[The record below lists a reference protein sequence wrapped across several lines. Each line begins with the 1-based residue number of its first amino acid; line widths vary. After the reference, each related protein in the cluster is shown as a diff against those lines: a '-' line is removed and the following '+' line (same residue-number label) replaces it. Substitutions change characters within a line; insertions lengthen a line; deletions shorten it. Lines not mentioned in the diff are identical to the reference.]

1 MTRICITGGPRTGK
15 TTLAGRLAA
24 DLHVACDSAFD
35 ESCSCGALRHTDD
48 LIGSH
53 DWSDASAEV
62 ARWFDAPGPW
72 IIEGVAVSRALR
84 KWHDQHPGE
93 PPPVD
98 QVIYL
103 HTPHETLSKRQG
115 AMAKGVAKVHS
126 EIEPW
131 LRRHGIITE
140 QPAHQERAARMSGA
154 PPA

>member
-15 TTLAGRLAA
+15 TTLASDIERCG
-24 DLHVACDSAFD
+24 VSA
-35 ESCSCGALRHTDD
+35 GLGTLQRPARWVIRHTDD

-62 ARWFDAPGPW
+62 ARWFDTPGPW

-103 HTPHETLSKRQG
+103 HTPYVTLSKGQG

-131 LRRHGIITE
+131 LRRHRVFT
-140 QPAHQERAARMSGA
+140 AHQYVANLGEARA
-154 PPA
+154 